1 MNHATP
7 VLLCFKDMEEDKF
20 TKSALEEEKSV
31 AENIEKKT
39 GKNGNLGKEVQ
50 VKNDEKSTSP
60 LVSHE
65 TTTKQKMK

>member
-1 MNHATP
+1 MYKT
-7 VLLCFKDMEEDKF
+7 
-20 TKSALEEEKSV
+20 ALKEEKSV
-31 AENIEKKT
+31 PENMEKKT
-39 GKNGNLGKEVQ
+39 GKNGNLGEEVQ